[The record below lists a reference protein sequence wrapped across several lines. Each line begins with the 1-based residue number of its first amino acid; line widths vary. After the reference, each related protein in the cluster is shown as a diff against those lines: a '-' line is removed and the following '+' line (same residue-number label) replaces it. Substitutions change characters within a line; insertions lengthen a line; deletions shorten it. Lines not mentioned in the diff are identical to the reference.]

1 MGLDAAA
8 WRRSWAL
15 VLSSRL
21 RMVSVAIGVRLIAMH
36 SFPSTLAAFKSGVSA
51 AASAWAKLER

>member
-1 MGLDAAA
+1 
-8 WRRSWAL
+8 

-21 RMVSVAIGVRLIAMH
+21 RMVSVAIGFRLIAMH
-36 SFPSTLAAFKSGVSA
+36 SLISTLAVLKSGMPA